1 MHMTAQVVAAWTA
14 KPGGGTRGTL
24 LHVRAKCAG
33 KIIEDLPLVGTFLIE
48 NNKEDVNGSGDY
60 KVVVTKNTAFTVP
73 YSPPAAFY

>member
-1 MHMTAQVVAAWTA
+1 
-14 KPGGGTRGTL
+14 
-24 LHVRAKCAG
+24 HVRAKCAG